1 MATGLVDLPGRM
13 PGRAPVGTRP
23 RDRVLDAMRLRPGP
37 EGTGPRARP
46 PRRRVPHEGLPVR
59 AVVRA
64 GTRRGDSGLTVQGA
78 PAAWRH
84 ACVSMGSRCALS
96 PATAA
101 CASAACAVMPQV
113 SELPGR
119 ARRSRRRAAP
129 AVRSSRAAKTS
140 SSPWLATGT
149 HGRLIQASRAELPLT
164 IPAFYSACRNVIPAP
179 MLLGAACAT
188 A

>member
-129 AVRSSRAAKTS
+129 RSSSRGREDEQLTLACHRNAQS
-140 SSPWLATGT
+140 SHPGEPRRIANDT
-149 HGRLIQASRAELPLT
+149 
-164 IPAFYSACRNVIPAP
+164 PAFHSACRNVIPAP
-179 MLLGAACAT
+179 MSLGAACAI